1 MKKIKNSAC
10 KWFIQAAINSIGT
23 DAFYSINIFKRR
35 FVCVCVCVSVF
46 GVWHA
51 MAKCP
56 TTYQYSIN
64 DRTFV
69 VVVVVSMIRCV
80 YVCVCE
86 FFSTIFRSIPLH
98 PVHDSTRKV
107 TKRLLIII
115 LSIKWVREG
124 EKERKKKKELMKRT
138 KRFQLAQVCECDRA
152 PSFQM
157 KGMEHYVYWI
167 SIWIQVLWLSF
178 FYIIIFNSWAHL
190 KWTWELARVFV
201 VWARTHSIH
210 NTLHTHNECM
220 RNAFCPV
227 HFCAHAQT
235 KRANAYS

>member
-1 MKKIKNSAC
+1 M
-10 KWFIQAAINSIGT
+10 
-23 DAFYSINIFKRR
+23 NIFKRR
-35 FVCVCVCVSVF
+35 FVCVCVFQCLVSGTRWLSVQQHINTLSMIEHFLLLFLWFDVCMFVSVNF
-46 GVWHA
+46 F
-51 MAKCP
+51 P
-56 TTYQYSIN
+56 PYS
-64 DRTFV
+64 DPFHY
-69 VVVVVSMIRCV
+69 IRC
-80 YVCVCE
+80 
-86 FFSTIFRSIPLH
+86 TT
-98 PVHDSTRKV
+98 VHAKWQSDFLLLFCPSNEWEREK
-107 TKRLLIII
+107 KR
-115 LSIKWVREG
+115 
-124 EKERKKKKELMKRT
+124 ERKKKELMKRT

-210 NTLHTHNECM
+210 NTLYTHNECM